1 MVEKGFDRDVIRTVL
16 PLFDFLTVIKKE
28 DIRKGVE
35 YIRDVVQKTKGLKRN
50 EKKEFDEFL
59 NTYFIPTWLKPKLID
74 MFNYNSDEKGD
85 WRRDM

>member
-16 PLFDFLTVIKKE
+16 PLFDFLTVIKKV
-28 DIRKGVE
+28 DMRKGVE

>member
-28 DIRKGVE
+28 DMRKGVE

-85 WRRDM
+85 WRRGM